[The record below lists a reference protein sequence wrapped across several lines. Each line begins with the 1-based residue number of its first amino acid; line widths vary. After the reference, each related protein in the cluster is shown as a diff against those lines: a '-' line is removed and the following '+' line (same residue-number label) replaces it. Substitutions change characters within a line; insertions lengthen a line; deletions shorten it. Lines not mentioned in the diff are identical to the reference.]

1 MLAILKLFKL
11 VKFILPDWLFILNS
25 PFSEFI
31 SDITVLPAELSTDK
45 LVILSFSNLILPTL
59 DVIVALVKLKLDNFT
74 LPTLLLNSSSGTNFL
89 GTLIIKSFFLVIKL
103 KLSFR
108 ILSSCSL
115 ITRVPSLSV
124 ILYCEILLSK

>member
-59 DVIVALVKLKLDNFT
+59 DVIVALVKFKLDNFT